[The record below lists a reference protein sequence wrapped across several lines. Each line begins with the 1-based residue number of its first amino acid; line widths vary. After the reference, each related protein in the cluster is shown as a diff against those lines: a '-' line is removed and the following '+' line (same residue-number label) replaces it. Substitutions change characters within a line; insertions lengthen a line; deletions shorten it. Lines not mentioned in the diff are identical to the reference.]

1 MKVISTKIFIFKKFN
16 GIKINIFLKKRY
28 LFNRNLN
35 YKQWKNYY

>member
-16 GIKINIFLKKRY
+16 DIKNKYFFKKRY